1 MLTIRKATIEEHKEV
16 VDFYYTLID
25 QMNDADYR
33 AEWKKGVYPSEEY
46 LKDAIEKNELFIGKE
61 EDKIVAGMIVNH
73 NCHENYKQVKWAV
86 DAKEDEVMVL
96 HTLGVL
102 PSCSGRGYARQMVE
116 HALFYA
122 KEKGQK
128 AMRLDMLDGTLRGA
142 KVYTGVGFL
151 YKETIQMYYAD
162 TGWANFRMYEYI
174 L

>member
-1 MLTIRKATIEEHKEV
+1 MLYIRKATTNEHKAV

-25 QMNDADYR
+25 QMQEADYR

-46 LKDAIEKNELFIGKE
+46 LKDAIEKEELFIGLA
-61 EDKIVAGMIVNH
+61 DSKIVAGMIVNH
-73 NCHENYKQVKWAV
+73 TCHENYNNVNWAV
-86 DAKEDEVMVL
+86 KAETNEVMIL

-102 PSCSGRGYARQMVE
+102 PSCSGKGYARQMVE
-116 HALFYA
+116 YALSYA
-122 KEKGQK
+122 KENGQK

-142 KVYTGVGFL
+142 KVYTGVGFE

-162 TGWANFRMYEYI
+162 TGWADFRMYEYV